1 MSFLKRIRDLAVE
14 TLIAVILTAAFVTY
28 LFMVPTENRPNGMW
42 IPLVLNTAIVFGFL
56 ISWFRHAWKN
66 AQYWTVLAVLL
77 VCHSA
82 VYIFVLPRIG
92 HFPLVIYV
100 VANSAEL
107 VLFSQILWKFPS
119 HRQQPTNS

>member
-1 MSFLKRIRDLAVE
+1 MSFLKRIRDLAIE
-14 TLIAVILTAAFVTY
+14 TLIAVILTTAFVTY
-28 LFMVPTENRPNGMW
+28 LFMVPRENRLNGMW

-92 HFPLVIYV
+92 HFPLIIYV
-100 VANSAEL
+100 VANSAAL
-107 VLFSQILWKFPS
+107 LLFPQIHWKFPS
-119 HRQQPTNS
+119 PRKQPTNS